1 MSHWYWSKFWSIWV
15 NKWVRFPIPYS
26 FMYSNFQAWIL
37 AKINKN
43 LKMSTVAGQ
52 FAISHG
58 SYDLNLGSEILILG
72 RDIRSRIYQN
82 PVHVSM
88 AGSTLTFFI
97 LFSKKIKVRSL
108 PYSKILRPKSTVP
121 KDISGV
127 YYPKWKYWYMRN
139 CEVLHSYLY
148 RSLA

>member
-15 NKWVRFPIPYS
+15 HKRVRVPIPYS

-97 LFSKKIKVRSL
+97 LFSKKVR
-108 PYSKILRPKSTVP
+108 ILRYSEIFLKKHKIYSTKGHLRSTLDTGHFFHKSPAQGLVF
-121 KDISGV
+121 
-127 YYPKWKYWYMRN
+127 
-139 CEVLHSYLY
+139 
-148 RSLA
+148 